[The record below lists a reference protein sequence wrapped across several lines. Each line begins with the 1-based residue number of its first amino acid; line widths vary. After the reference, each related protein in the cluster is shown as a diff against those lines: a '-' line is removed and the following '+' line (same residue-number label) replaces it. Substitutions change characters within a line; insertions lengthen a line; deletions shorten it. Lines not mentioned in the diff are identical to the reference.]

1 MKYKLLIL
9 GSGGHGKVVA
19 DVAEKSN
26 LFQEISFLDNDF
38 LTFNGRK
45 LVNSKKVIGEISEQ
59 NIQKYSSEFTDA
71 FVGIGDNRI
80 RMKWLKIINKIGL
93 NIPTIVD
100 PSAEI
105 SKYASLEKGSFINTN
120 VVIQC
125 NTKIEFGSI
134 LNTSC
139 TIDHD
144 SIIGEGTHISP
155 GVNVAGNVNIGKFC
169 WIGIGSKII
178 QNIHIGDNV
187 TVGGGS
193 LVLKDVPKNMKVFG
207 SPINVFKEKE

>member
-1 MKYKLLIL
+1 MKNKLLIL
-9 GSGGHGKVVA
+9 GSGGHGRVIA
-19 DVAEKSN
+19 DIAERTK
-26 LFQEISFLDNDF
+26 LFQRISFLDDSF
-38 LTFNGRK
+38 LNSNSSK
-45 LVNSKKVIGEISEQ
+45 LLNSKRVIGEISKRS
-59 NIQKYSSEFTDA
+59 IQKYSSEFTHA
-71 FVGIGDNRI
+71 FVGIGDNKIRI
-80 RMKWLKIINKIGL
+80 NWLKIL
-93 NIPTIVD
+93 ETMNIEIATIID

-105 SKYASLEKGSFINTN
+105 SKYAVLEKGSFINTN

-125 NTKIEFGSI
+125 NAKIQFGSI

-178 QNIHIGDNV
+178 QNVQIGDNV

-193 LVLKDVPKNMKVFG
+193 LVLKDIPRNLKVYG
-207 SPINVFKEKE
+207 SPINIVK